1 MLTGTWEV
9 KVHSK
14 EFKLL
19 VGKSGEGSLW
29 REKNQLVKM
38 DSLSHLHKKYTGRLS
53 TTHYTFFCVRDPLQT
68 ELTVE
73 IVN

>member
-9 KVHSK
+9 KVHGK

-29 REKNQLVKM
+29 REKKQLVKM
-38 DSLSHLHKKYTGRLS
+38 DSVT
-53 TTHYTFFCVRDPLQT
+53 
-68 ELTVE
+68 LTQK
-73 IVN
+73 IHW